1 MSARHGLLWAFA
13 LVTALACAGLAA
25 AAALVPAPAGV
36 IPVVAITSVMPPM
49 LVTWHLANATTL
61 RQRWNEDAAAA
72 MSELRVAL
80 DELPEAEHPLG
91 L

>member
-1 MSARHGLLWAFA
+1 MSPRHQLLWAFA

-36 IPVVAITSVMPPM
+36 IPVVAITAVAPPM
-49 LVTWHLANATTL
+49 LVTWHLANATSL
-61 RQRWNEDAAAA
+61 RQRWNEHAAAA
-72 MSELRVAL
+72 MAELRVAL